1 MNDVRHVLAAAA
13 ALVVDEGMEYAAAK
27 RKAARAARHRGALPS
42 NEQLEDAVREHIAVF
57 HADEQ
62 ALELHAL
69 RLLALQWMQRLAP
82 FRPHLGGAA
91 WRGTATRRSAL
102 MIDLYCEDSK
112 AAEIE
117 LLNLGVDFDVGAR
130 EVAGRGC
137 TESIDVLSVA
147 APCPE
152 LRAMVTL
159 HLLVHDLDALRG
171 ALKPD
176 ARGRPWRGDSA
187 ALGRLMAMAS
197 PSS

>member
-27 RKAARAARHRGALPS
+27 RKAARAVAHRGALPS

-62 ALELHAL
+62 ALELQAL

-102 MIDLYCEDSK
+102 MIDLYCDDSK

-130 EVAGRGC
+130 AVPGRGR

-147 APCPE
+147 APCPA
-152 LRAMVTL
+152 LRETVTL

-187 ALGRLMAMAS
+187 ALGRLIDMAS
-197 PSS
+197 ASS